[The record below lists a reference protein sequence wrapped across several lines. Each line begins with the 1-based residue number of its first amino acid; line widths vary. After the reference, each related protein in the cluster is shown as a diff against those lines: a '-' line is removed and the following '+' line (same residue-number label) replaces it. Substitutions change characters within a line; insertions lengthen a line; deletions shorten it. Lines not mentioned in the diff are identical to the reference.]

1 MFDLLKRKQ
10 KKTTRYVVLA
20 TNNELLMH
28 DIALPVVCVD
38 ACSVKEMYDI
48 LDTMTSVDPTMFL
61 IFEEAI

>member
-1 MFDLLKRKQ
+1 MFGLLKK
-10 KKTTRYVVLA
+10 KKTTRYVVLC

-28 DIALPVVCVD
+28 DIALPVICVD
-38 ACSVKEMYDI
+38 AVDVQEMHKI